1 MTHTS
6 IPTVRRRV
14 TTLLLLGALVF
25 ISASISP
32 AAQPSARKPLA
43 SGDIEDIAT
52 LVLLEDT
59 RRFDDEALKRIMGS
73 AHPEVRRRAVQAIGR
88 IADPRGHALL
98 VTARGDADPEIVATV
113 AFAAGQL
120 KDEESTAWLSEQ
132 LSSPRTAPAIA
143 REAARS
149 LGKIRSTEAR
159 AALAKYLSSAPATSA
174 PAPVVGE
181 ALLSMGRFTTRDNL
195 APIVRW
201 ATSPDVEVR
210 WRAAWALFRPRDPA
224 AVPHLLE
231 LSKDKS
237 AEVRYWAVRG
247 LAPVP
252 PPAGR
257 GNTAQ
262 PLPDDWANI
271 DKAPLSARLREAT
284 RDPDRRVRTE
294 ALRALAQ
301 YDDDE
306 SFGIVSEA
314 LESPDS
320 WVSVSAAEGLAR
332 YGKRAD
338 VTVPKLVT
346 ASGTGKPLGLR
357 MTALASL
364 VTLRPEAALDPAS
377 ALIRESSVAARTAA
391 AQALQR
397 LGGPGRARLEAL
409 AADPATKDLIPQ
421 GGGGRGQ
428 QRPEITPR
436 SAAEYRAIVERWVVP
451 DYNGERKPRAVWET
465 PRGSIEL
472 ELYAGDAPLAVEY
485 FVHVVQSGQIV
496 GTEFGRVVPDFVA
509 QQRTIVDAAL
519 LRDEVS
525 RRGLTRGN
533 VSWASAGLDTGRPG
547 YTLGNTPQPHNEGN
561 FTALGG
567 VIRGMDVVDRLELCD
582 RITAARMEK

>member
-1 MTHTS
+1 
-6 IPTVRRRV
+6 
-14 TTLLLLGALVF
+14 
-25 ISASISP
+25 
-32 AAQPSARKPLA
+32 
-43 SGDIEDIAT
+43 
-52 LVLLEDT
+52 
-59 RRFDDEALKRIMGS
+59 
-73 AHPEVRRRAVQAIGR
+73 
-88 IADPRGHALL
+88 
-98 VTARGDADPEIVATV
+98 
-113 AFAAGQL
+113 
-120 KDEESTAWLSEQ
+120 
-132 LSSPRTAPAIA
+132 
-143 REAARS
+143 
-149 LGKIRSTEAR
+149 
-159 AALAKYLSSAPATSA
+159 
-174 PAPVVGE
+174 
-181 ALLSMGRFTTRDNL
+181 MGRFTTRDDL

-210 WRAAWALFRPRDPA
+210 WQAAWALFRPRDPA

-247 LAPVP
+247 LAPAP

-257 GNTAQ
+257 GNIAQ

-306 SFGIVSEA
+306 SFGIVIGA

-338 VTVPKLVT
+338 VAVAKLAT

-397 LGGPGRARLEAL
+397 LGAPGRARLEAL

-428 QRPEITPR
+428 QRPEIAPR

-451 DYNGERKPRAVWET
+451 DYNGARKPWAVWET

-533 VSWASAGLDTGRPG
+533 LSWASAGLDTGRPG